1 MNDLDIKRKL
11 LNDLA
16 TNSFSIQEYIDYSNK
31 FIRPEAEK
39 KSYLS
44 EMNIISETITSYID
58 SLKVK
63 WNKCEDEIERIKLSN
78 DIAKATMILGV
89 YTRNFTDTIDIDYK
103 NEIELEQSYY
113 IKMKNGEVL
122 TKDEIEE
129 LIRMYICGGICN
141 KKNEYLDYIFKN
153 LIEKEQVINEFLY
166 KKIFFEKCKSIL
178 EKENIKDLNLQI
190 EPNNDEEYGNYDF
203 DSKTIFFSSGDLN
216 SIDVIDNFVIFF
228 HEKRHY
234 YQINS
239 REISLPN
246 LTYAKDLM
254 LGKLLREEDYYE
266 RNYEDLSFER
276 DAMYYSYKSL
286 FYLILEIAPS
296 KLQEIKEYI
305 LKDLNFYKSKSS
317 RDITERKKSN
327 LNLINFNL
335 LFERTV
341 KKNKSIFMKSLIN
354 GEFPLVLL
362 YEYDIRGNKK
372 DLFELIEERDSLENK
387 KENSSKIG
395 LYDYLIHSEEVT
407 LDYII
412 NNLIK
417 LSNDKYGKYTEEV
430 REVLKE
436 RVYGYFLIKTQTSLN
451 QYLRAHSEGTIS
463 KFYES
468 IIKNL
473 KSKNIQ
479 HFNENKDY
487 TRYITRE
494 EELKAC
500 YKELSLIIEEL
511 EGFKD
516 KNSKSI

>member
-203 DSKTIFFSSGDLN
+203 DSKTIFFSSG
-216 SIDVIDNFVIFF
+216 I
-228 HEKRHY
+228 
-234 YQINS
+234 
-239 REISLPN
+239 
-246 LTYAKDLM
+246 
-254 LGKLLREEDYYE
+254 
-266 RNYEDLSFER
+266 
-276 DAMYYSYKSL
+276 
-286 FYLILEIAPS
+286 
-296 KLQEIKEYI
+296 
-305 LKDLNFYKSKSS
+305 
-317 RDITERKKSN
+317 
-327 LNLINFNL
+327 
-335 LFERTV
+335 
-341 KKNKSIFMKSLIN
+341 
-354 GEFPLVLL
+354 
-362 YEYDIRGNKK
+362 
-372 DLFELIEERDSLENK
+372 
-387 KENSSKIG
+387 
-395 LYDYLIHSEEVT
+395 
-407 LDYII
+407 
-412 NNLIK
+412 
-417 LSNDKYGKYTEEV
+417 
-430 REVLKE
+430 
-436 RVYGYFLIKTQTSLN
+436 
-451 QYLRAHSEGTIS
+451 
-463 KFYES
+463 
-468 IIKNL
+468 
-473 KSKNIQ
+473 
-479 HFNENKDY
+479 
-487 TRYITRE
+487 
-494 EELKAC
+494 
-500 YKELSLIIEEL
+500 
-511 EGFKD
+511 
-516 KNSKSI
+516 